1 MHTNNQ
7 VLNETVNTEAVD
19 AEHVLALAASNPLAS
34 APMLEALAS
43 SESAYV
49 RSKVAENE
57 NTPDVI
63 LDALMHDCTSVK
75 VALAGSSRAIE
86 RVWLLLKDDSSAV
99 RMTLAANRDLPEH
112 VHQVLTKDADR
123 RVARC
128 ARRTLNEMRSGDS
141 PVANLFKLFTRVA

>member
-1 MHTNNQ
+1 MDMNTQ
-7 VLNETVNTEAVD
+7 VLNETVDHEAVD
-19 AEHVLALAASNPLAS
+19 AEHVLALAASNPSAS
-34 APMLEALAS
+34 AQMLEALAT

-49 RSKVAENE
+49 RSKVAENV

-63 LDALMHDCTSVK
+63 LDSLMHDCTSVK
-75 VALAGSSRAIE
+75 VALAASPRAIE
-86 RVWLLLKDDSSAV
+86 RVWLLLKDESSAV

-112 VHQVLTKDADR
+112 VLQVLVKDADR

-128 ARRTLNEMRSGDS
+128 ARRTLTEICNGDS